1 MVLNI
6 FFLLNFQNFQ
16 LKNFKKIKNKLHH
29 LWSVWIEGE
38 GGGVE

>member
-1 MVLNI
+1 MDGSDVSVGMNR
-6 FFLLNFQNFQ
+6 
-16 LKNFKKIKNKLHH
+16 KKRRRRGWVVKH